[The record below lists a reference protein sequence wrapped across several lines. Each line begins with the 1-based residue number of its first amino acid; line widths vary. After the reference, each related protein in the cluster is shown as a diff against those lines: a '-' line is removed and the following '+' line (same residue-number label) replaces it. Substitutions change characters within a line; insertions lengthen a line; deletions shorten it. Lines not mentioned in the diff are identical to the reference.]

1 MTAGA
6 RPCPE
11 ALGWARRRAE
21 AEDSAIVAK
30 PRRSDMGRRV
40 LALTL
45 AVIWLATPPLA
56 PAQQSDDDQEHP
68 ELAKALKDA
77 KVSLQSGL
85 QASAREGTP
94 ISAKYELEE
103 GKLQLSVYTKK
114 GDKFSEVIVDHKTG
128 KVAKAEPITKAED
141 MTAAKDQSAAMA
153 KAKRSLAPGCSEAV
167 KANKGWRVSRECT
180 RRKDRRR

>member
-11 ALGWARRRAE
+11 ALGWARRHAE

-45 AVIWLATPPLA
+45 AVIWLAMPPLVR
-56 PAQQSDDDQEHP
+56 AQQRYDDQEHA

-77 KVSLQSGL
+77 KVSLRSEERRVGKECRSGWV
-85 QASAREGTP
+85 RH
-94 ISAKYELEE
+94 
-103 GKLQLSVYTKK
+103 VYKK
-114 GDKFSEVIVDHKTG
+114 K
-128 KVAKAEPITKAED
+128 
-141 MTAAKDQSAAMA
+141 
-153 KAKRSLAPGCSEAV
+153 
-167 KANKGWRVSRECT
+167 
-180 RRKDRRR
+180 

>member
-45 AVIWLATPPLA
+45 AVIWLATPPLVR
-56 PAQQSDDDQEHP
+56 AQQSYDDQAHA

-77 KVSLQSGL
+77 KASLQSGL

-94 ISAKYELEE
+94 IAAKYQPQA
-103 GKLQLSVYTKK
+103 GQPQLA
-114 GDKFSEVIVDHKTG
+114 DH
-128 KVAKAEPITKAED
+128 
-141 MTAAKDQSAAMA
+141 
-153 KAKRSLAPGCSEAV
+153 
-167 KANKGWRVSRECT
+167 ANKGRH
-180 RRKDRRR
+180 

>member
-45 AVIWLATPPLA
+45 AVIWLATPPLVR
-56 PAQQSDDDQEHP
+56 AQQRYDDQEHA

-103 GKLQLSVYTKK
+103 GKLQLSVYTMK
-114 GDKFSEVIVDHKTG
+114 GDTFSEVIVDHTTG
-128 KVAKAEPITKAED
+128 QVAKVEPITGGKD
-141 MTAAKDQSAAMA
+141 LTAATAQRAAMTRA
-153 KAKRSLAPGCSEAV
+153 KKS
-167 KANKGWRVSRECT
+167 
-180 RRKDRRR
+180 